1 MKMITAKSTFK
12 YSCGHQLVY
21 DIATTTLLRAAIL
34 SALAEQDCVACRRAE
49 HARLL
54 VEREGLNAP
63 RHIEI
68 VETALS
74 ERDVWERREEMPE
87 LQGTQWA
94 VAAGAR
100 VRFTVLSEAYEWCSE
115 REWTEE
121 EFAQRVV
128 VPARQRRDAA
138 WWLDHR
144 DGAPWDLEEALALV
158 DAPFTLDGDVRG
170 ATDE

>member
-1 MKMITAKSTFK
+1 MNTTLITVELR
-12 YSCGHQLVY
+12 CGHEREY
-21 DIATTTLLRAAIL
+21 DLATTPLPLRAEVV
-34 SALAEQDCVACRRAE
+34 SRLAQRECVSCRRVKYAQGHE
-49 HARLL
+49 DEMDSSSSLGQVA
-54 VEREGLNAP
+54 
-63 RHIEI
+63 I
-68 VETALS
+68 ETALS
-74 ERDVWERREEMPE
+74 ERDAWERQEEMPE
-87 LQGTQWA
+87 LEGTQWA

-121 EFAQRVV
+121 EFTQRVV

-144 DGAPWDLEEALALV
+144 DGAPWDLEEALARV
-158 DAPFTLDGDVRG
+158 DAPFTLDGDMRG